1 MGDVIIK
8 GPAHKRFKAD
18 VSKVADVE
26 QLIKDVVREMGP
38 PDILVNNAGI
48 QNPSTLLEYPEETFD
63 EIISINLKVN

>member
-1 MGDVIIK
+1 MLALLLGS
-8 GPAHKRFKAD
+8 GHKRFKAD

-48 QNPSTLLEYPEETFD
+48 NIASPLLECPEETFD